1 MAKDDSDFEALEK
14 QLAKDALEKALKDL
28 YGEII
33 KEIENNKKDFSA
45 EIKTTLTSFK
55 ENLEQKVTEE
65 IDKKIASLFTK
76 HFQNTSAEVKSSFE
90 KEFSPLFKKTDAY
103 IDKLQTQGETT
114 LSSWG
119 KMMSQYKSLWARPFI
134 IMFLVAILT
143 GTLSSLISSYFMVK
157 SDREARRHC
166 ENLFQWYL
174 TETKQKEALATSQ
187 ENNQVYPSGEGAWT
201 DALMPS

>member
-1 MAKDDSDFEALEK
+1 MSNDDSDFEALEK

-28 YGEII
+28 HHEIT
-33 KEIENNKKDFSA
+33 KEIENNKKNFSS
-45 EIKTTLTSFK
+45 EIKNTLASFK

-65 IDKKIASLFTK
+65 IDKKISSLFTK
-76 HFQNTSAEVKSSFE
+76 HFQSTSSEVKSSFE

-103 IDKLQTQGETT
+103 IEKLQTQGEKT

-119 KMMSQYKSLWARPFI
+119 KMMSQYKSLWAMPFA

-143 GTLSSLISSYFMVK
+143 GTLSSLVSSYFMVK

-166 ENLFQWYL
+166 ENLFHWYL
-174 TETKQKEALATSQ
+174 KKEAETKEDSATSQ
-187 ENNQVYPSGEGAWT
+187 ANNQAKNKKK
-201 DALMPS
+201 

>member
-28 YGEII
+28 HGEIT
-33 KEIENNKKDFSA
+33 KEIDNNKKDFSS
-45 EIKTTLTSFK
+45 EIKNTLTSFK

-65 IDKKIASLFTK
+65 IDKKTSELFTK
-76 HFQNTSAEVKSSFE
+76 HFQNISSEIKSSFE

-103 IDKLQTQGETT
+103 IDKLQTQGENT

-119 KMMSQYKSLWARPFI
+119 KMMSQYKSLWAMPFT
-134 IMFLVAILT
+134 IMFLVAIFT
-143 GTLSSLISSYFMVK
+143 GTLSSLVSSYFMVK

-187 ENNQVYPSGEGAWT
+187 TNNQVKNKKK
-201 DALMPS
+201 